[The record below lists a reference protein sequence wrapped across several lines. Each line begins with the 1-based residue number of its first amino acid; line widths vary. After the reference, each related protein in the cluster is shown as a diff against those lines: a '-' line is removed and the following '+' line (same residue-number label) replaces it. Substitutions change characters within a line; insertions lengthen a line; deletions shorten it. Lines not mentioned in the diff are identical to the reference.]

1 MFNSTDPRKAS
12 SFLIRVSSDVH
23 RASWQW
29 SKARGSGRDT
39 WWWLPLG
46 QSRGMA
52 SPSARQENPD
62 GSPELFFS
70 LSASVSFSWFLK
82 KTGIYKDIKNIHPKL
97 LMERRNLSE
106 ITKRLLG
113 MGWSSNPA

>member
-1 MFNSTDPRKAS
+1 MCTEQAGNGAKPGARAG
-12 SFLIRVSSDVH
+12 IRGGGFPWA
-23 RASWQW
+23 RA
-29 SKARGSGRDT
+29 G
-39 WWWLPLG
+39 
-46 QSRGMA
+46 GMA

-62 GSPELFFS
+62 GSPELLFS
-70 LSASVSFSWFLK
+70 LSASFSFSWFLK
-82 KTGIYKDIKNIHPKL
+82 KTGIYEDIKNIHPKQ